1 MHIKSHT
8 QVCQAAGA
16 VEGVQVHGSGRGVG
30 IEFCYLQASVLG
42 PYCTFG
48 TVNTMAAVLVVDDTL
63 FMRASIRQMLEA
75 NGHSVA
81 GEASN
86 GVEAIEKYA
95 AVKPDVILMDITMP
109 DMDGLEALRRIKE
122 IDPKAKVIMCTAMG
136 QQAMVAK
143 AVELGAQQFIVKPF
157 QPDRLMAAI
166 DTVCR

>member
-1 MHIKSHT
+1 
-8 QVCQAAGA
+8 
-16 VEGVQVHGSGRGVG
+16 
-30 IEFCYLQASVLG
+30 
-42 PYCTFG
+42 
-48 TVNTMAAVLVVDDTL
+48 MAAVLVVDDTL

-109 DMDGLEALRRIKE
+109 DMDGLEALRIIKE
-122 IDPKAKVIMCTAMG
+122 MDPNAKVIMCTAMG

>member
-1 MHIKSHT
+1 
-8 QVCQAAGA
+8 
-16 VEGVQVHGSGRGVG
+16 
-30 IEFCYLQASVLG
+30 
-42 PYCTFG
+42 
-48 TVNTMAAVLVVDDTL
+48 MAAVLVVDDTL

-81 GEASN
+81 GEAAN

-166 DTVCR
+166 DTVCK

>member
-1 MHIKSHT
+1 
-8 QVCQAAGA
+8 
-16 VEGVQVHGSGRGVG
+16 
-30 IEFCYLQASVLG
+30 
-42 PYCTFG
+42 
-48 TVNTMAAVLVVDDTL
+48 MAAVLVVDDTL

-81 GEASN
+81 GEAAN

-122 IDPKAKVIMCTAMG
+122 MDPNAKVIMCTAMG

-157 QPDRLMAAI
+157 QSDRLMAAI

>member
-1 MHIKSHT
+1 
-8 QVCQAAGA
+8 
-16 VEGVQVHGSGRGVG
+16 
-30 IEFCYLQASVLG
+30 
-42 PYCTFG
+42 
-48 TVNTMAAVLVVDDTL
+48 MAAVLIVDDTL
-63 FMRASIRQMLEA
+63 FMRASIRQMLEE

-81 GEASN
+81 GEAAN
-86 GVEAIEKYA
+86 GLEAIEKYA

-122 IDPKAKVIMCTAMG
+122 IDPAAKVIMCTAMG